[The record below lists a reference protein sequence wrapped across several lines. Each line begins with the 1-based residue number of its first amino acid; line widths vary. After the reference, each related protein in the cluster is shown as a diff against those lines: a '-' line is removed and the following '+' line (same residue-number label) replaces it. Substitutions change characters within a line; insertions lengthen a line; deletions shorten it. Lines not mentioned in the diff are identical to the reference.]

1 MAAGPGAGSAPT
13 EPDADT
19 DDNVLVTICR
29 ATDGGYTVYAGDEPE
44 GDQGEA
50 EGGADM
56 SEADTDAMGPAGD
69 QAAGGPAGM
78 GGNGGAPE
86 AAEPQPQG
94 QPAASIGEALKA
106 AMDIL
111 RSSEASAPG
120 GAQDQFAAGFA
131 APREPTPAAQKY
143 PPGRG

>member
-1 MAAGPGAGSAPT
+1 MAGGMAGPGMAAGP
-13 EPDADT
+13 EPDADS

-29 ATDGGYTVYAGDEPE
+29 APDGGYTVYAGDEPE

-50 EGGADM
+50 ADQGDM
-56 SEADTDAMGPAGD
+56 SEADTEAMGPAGA
-69 QAAGGPAGM
+69 QPAGGA
-78 GGNGGAPE
+78 GGNGGAAE

-111 RSSEASAPG
+111 RQSENTAAG
-120 GAQDQFAAGFA
+120 GPNDQFAAGFN
-131 APREPTPAAQKY
+131 APKAPTPAAGSPMQKY
-143 PPGRG
+143 